1 MPLVPD
7 RNYLVPLEG
16 RVAVVTGASRGIGRW
31 IATELARA
39 GVQLCIVARNRQ
51 HLDALADELVAHAV
65 DVLVHPADLT
75 DPEAPARVISET
87 VSRFGRLDILVNNA
101 GMGLR
106 ASVEK
111 TSTDMWDLHMN
122 LNARAPFLLCRSAV
136 SHLRRSDAAAVV
148 NIASVVSNKGYE
160 HQAAYTASKHALLG
174 FSKVLA
180 RELNPEGIRVHTL
193 CPGGVATEMVGEMR
207 PDLEP
212 SALIQPEEI
221 ADLVL
226 FLISRRGNAVVDNV
240 NIRRSSSEPWK

>member
-7 RNYLVPLEG
+7 RNYLVSLEG

-31 IATELARA
+31 IATELARG
-39 GVQLCIVARNRQ
+39 GVKLCIVARNRQ
-51 HLDALADELVAHAV
+51 HLDTLADELVGHGV

-75 DPEAPARVISET
+75 DPEAPARVISEAT
-87 VSRFGRLDILVNNA
+87 SRFGRLDILVNNA
-101 GMGLR
+101 GTGQR
-106 ASVEK
+106 ASVPE

-122 LNARAPFLLCRSAV
+122 LNARAPFLLCRSAIP
-136 SHLRRSDAAAVV
+136 HLRRSDAAVIV
-148 NIASVVSNKGYE
+148 NIASVVANKGYE
-160 HQAAYTASKHALLG
+160 HQSAYTASKHALLG

-207 PDLEP
+207 PDLDP
-212 SALIQPEEI
+212 SVLIQPEEI

-226 FLISRRGNAVVDNV
+226 FLVSRRGNAVVDNV